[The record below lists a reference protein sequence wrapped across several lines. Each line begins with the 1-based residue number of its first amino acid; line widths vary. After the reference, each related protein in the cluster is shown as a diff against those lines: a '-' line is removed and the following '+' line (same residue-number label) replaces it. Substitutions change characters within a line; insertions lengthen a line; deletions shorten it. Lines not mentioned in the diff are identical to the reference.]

1 MGCISNITGA
11 ITYDCLGGA
20 VGIADLL
27 LINYSDVQSVAI
39 KEGEATITLMK
50 SAGKPVRVASIR
62 KGANA
67 TEAVRSNENAPN
79 ALEQAVNFTVYKK
92 TKVEADFVNAIIN
105 SRLVAVAKMVENGVY
120 RIFGPNYGLEVSALE
135 ESANENGGFTAITL
149 KTPESVLGEPRAVIT
164 ESTWN
169 TLVDKAG

>member
-27 LINYSDVQSVAI
+27 LINYSDIQSISV
-39 KEGEATITLMK
+39 
-50 SAGKPVRVASIR
+50 SAGVATVALTPSGKTIRVASIR

-67 TEAVRSNENAPN
+67 TEAPRINENAPN
-79 ALEQAVNFTVYKK
+79 AIEQAVNFTVYKK
-92 TKVEADFVNAIIN
+92 TAAENIFVNTILN
-105 SRLVAVAKMVENGVY
+105 SRLVAVAKMVETGVY
-120 RIFGPNYGLEVSALE
+120 RIYGCNYGLEITGLE

-149 KTPESVLGEPRAVIT
+149 TTPESVLGEARASVT

-169 TLVDKAG
+169 TLLAKAS

>member
-27 LINYSDVQSVAI
+27 LINYSDIQSISV
-39 KEGEATITLMK
+39 
-50 SAGKPVRVASIR
+50 SAGVATVALTPTGKTIRVASIR

-67 TEAVRSNENAPN
+67 TEAPRINENAPN
-79 ALEQAVNFTVYKK
+79 AIEQAVNFTVYKK
-92 TKVEADFVNAIIN
+92 TTAENVFINAILN
-105 SRLVAVAKMVENGVY
+105 SRLVAVAKMVETGVY
-120 RIFGPNYGLEVSALE
+120 RIYGCNYGLEITDLE

-149 KTPESVLGEPRAVIT
+149 TTPESVLGEARASVT

-169 TLVDKAG
+169 TLLAKAS

>member
-27 LINYSDVQSVAI
+27 LINYSDIQSISV
-39 KEGEATITLMK
+39 
-50 SAGKPVRVASIR
+50 SAGVATVALTPTGKTIRVASIR

-67 TEAVRSNENAPN
+67 TEAPRINENAPN
-79 ALEQAVNFTVYKK
+79 AIEQAVNFTVYKK
-92 TKVEADFVNAIIN
+92 TTAENVFVNAILN
-105 SRLVAVAKMVENGVY
+105 SRLVAVAKMVETGVY
-120 RIFGPNYGLEVSALE
+120 RIYGCNYGLEITGLE
-135 ESANENGGFTAITL
+135 ESANENGGYTAITL
-149 KTPESVLGEPRAVIT
+149 TTPESVLGEARASVT

-169 TLVDKAG
+169 TLLAKVS

>member
-39 KEGEATITLMK
+39 KQGEAAITLVG
-50 SAGKPVRVASIR
+50 SAKPVRVAAIR

-79 ALEQAVNFTVYKK
+79 ALEQTVNFTVYKK
-92 TKVEADFVNAIIN
+92 TKVEADFVNTIIN

-149 KTPESVLGEPRAVIT
+149 STSENVLGEPRAVIT

-169 TLVDKAG
+169 ILVAKAE

>member
-27 LINYSDVQSVAI
+27 LINYSDIQSVSVTA
-39 KEGEATITLMK
+39 GVATVALTPT
-50 SAGKPVRVASIR
+50 GKTIRVASIR

-67 TEAVRSNENAPN
+67 TEAPRINENAPN
-79 ALEQAVNFTVYKK
+79 AIEQAVNFTVYKK
-92 TKVEADFVNAIIN
+92 TAAENIFVNTILN
-105 SRLVAVAKMVENGVY
+105 SRLVAVAKMVETGVY
-120 RIFGPNYGLEVSALE
+120 RIYGCNYGLEITGLE

-149 KTPESVLGEPRAVIT
+149 TTPESVLGEARASVT
-164 ESTWN
+164 EATWN
-169 TLVDKAG
+169 TLLAKAS

>member
-1 MGCISNITGA
+1 MGCISNIAGA

-20 VGIADLL
+20 VGIADLM
-27 LINYSDVQSVAI
+27 LINYSDIQSVAI
-39 KEGEATITLMK
+39 NKGEATVTLT
-50 SAGKPVRVASIR
+50 STGKPVRVASIR

-79 ALEQAVNFTVYKK
+79 ALEQSVNFTVYKK
-92 TKVEADFVNAIIN
+92 TTAENVFINNILN
-105 SRLVAVAKMVENGVY
+105 SRLVAVAKMVETGVY
-120 RIFGPNYGLEVSALE
+120 RIYGCNYGLEITGLE

-149 KTPESVLGEPRAVIT
+149 TTPESVLGEARASVT

-169 TLVDKAG
+169 TLLAKAS

>member
-1 MGCISNITGA
+1 MGCISNIKGA

-27 LINYSDVQSVAI
+27 LINYSDIQSISV
-39 KEGEATITLMK
+39 
-50 SAGKPVRVASIR
+50 SAGVATVALTPTGKTTRVASIR

-67 TEAVRSNENAPN
+67 TEAPRINENAPN
-79 ALEQAVNFTVYKK
+79 AIEQAVNFTVYKK
-92 TKVEADFVNAIIN
+92 TAAENIFVNTILN
-105 SRLVAVAKMVENGVY
+105 SRLVAVAKMVETGVY
-120 RIFGPNYGLEVSALE
+120 RIYGCNYGLEITGLE

-149 KTPESVLGEPRAVIT
+149 TTPESVLGEARASVT

-169 TLVDKAG
+169 TLLAKAS

>member
-39 KEGEATITLMK
+39 NQGEATITLIGI
-50 SAGKPVRVASIR
+50 AKPVRVASIR

-79 ALEQAVNFTVYKK
+79 ALEQTVNFTVYKK
-92 TKVEADFVNAIIN
+92 TKVEADFVNTIIN

-149 KTPESVLGEPRAVIT
+149 STPENVLGEPRAVIT

-169 TLVDKAG
+169 TLVAKAG

>member
-1 MGCISNITGA
+1 MGCISNIKGA

-27 LINYSDVQSVAI
+27 LINYSDIQSISV
-39 KEGEATITLMK
+39 
-50 SAGKPVRVASIR
+50 SAGVATVALTPTGKTIRVASIR

-67 TEAVRSNENAPN
+67 TEAPRINENAPN
-79 ALEQAVNFTVYKK
+79 AIEQAVNFTVYKK
-92 TKVEADFVNAIIN
+92 TPAENVFINTILN
-105 SRLVAVAKMVENGVY
+105 SRLVAVAKMVETGVY
-120 RIFGPNYGLEVSALE
+120 RIYGCNYGLEITGLG

-149 KTPESVLGEPRAVIT
+149 TTPESVLGEARASVT

-169 TLVDKAG
+169 TLLAKAS

>member
-27 LINYSDVQSVAI
+27 LINYSDIQSVSVTA
-39 KEGEATITLMK
+39 GVATIALTPT
-50 SAGKPVRVASIR
+50 GKTIRVASIR

-67 TEAVRSNENAPN
+67 TEAPRINENAPN
-79 ALEQAVNFTVYKK
+79 AIEQAVNFTVYKK
-92 TKVEADFVNAIIN
+92 TTAENIFVNNILN
-105 SRLVAVAKMVENGVY
+105 SRLVAVAKMVETGVY
-120 RIFGPNYGLEVSALE
+120 RIYGCNYGLEITGLE

-149 KTPESVLGEPRAVIT
+149 TTPEAVLGEARASVT

-169 TLVDKAG
+169 TLLAKAS

>member
-27 LINYSDVQSVAI
+27 LINYSDIQSVSV
-39 KEGEATITLMK
+39 
-50 SAGKPVRVASIR
+50 SAGVATVALTPTGKTIRVASIR

-67 TEAVRSNENAPN
+67 TEAPRINENAPN
-79 ALEQAVNFTVYKK
+79 AIEQAVNFTVYKK
-92 TKVEADFVNAIIN
+92 TTAENVFVNAILN
-105 SRLVAVAKMVENGVY
+105 SRLVAVAKMVETGVY
-120 RIFGPNYGLEVSALE
+120 RIYGCNYGLEITGLE

-149 KTPESVLGEPRAVIT
+149 TTPESVLGEARASVT
-164 ESTWN
+164 ESTWD
-169 TLVDKAG
+169 TLLAKAS

>member
-39 KEGEATITLMK
+39 NAGEATITLVA
-50 SAGKPVRVASIR
+50 SAKPVRVASIR

-79 ALEQAVNFTVYKK
+79 ALEQTVNFTVYKK
-92 TKVEADFVNAIIN
+92 TKVEADFVNTIIN
-105 SRLVAVAKMVENGVY
+105 SRLVAVAKMVENGIY

-149 KTPESVLGEPRAVIT
+149 STPENVLGEPRAVIT

-169 TLVDKAG
+169 TLVAKAG

>member
-27 LINYSDVQSVAI
+27 LINYSDIQSVSVTA
-39 KEGEATITLMK
+39 GVATVALTPT
-50 SAGKPVRVASIR
+50 GKTIRVASIR

-67 TEAVRSNENAPN
+67 TEAPRINENAPN
-79 ALEQAVNFTVYKK
+79 AIEQAVNFTVYKK
-92 TKVEADFVNAIIN
+92 TAAENIFVNNILN
-105 SRLVAVAKMVENGVY
+105 SRLVAVAKMVETGVY
-120 RIFGPNYGLEVSALE
+120 RIYGCNYGLEITGLE

-149 KTPESVLGEPRAVIT
+149 TTPEAVLGEARAGVT

-169 TLVDKAG
+169 ALLAKAS

>member
-27 LINYSDVQSVAI
+27 LINYSVVQSVAI
-39 KEGEATITLMK
+39 NAGEATITLVGG
-50 SAGKPVRVASIR
+50 AKPVRVASIR

-79 ALEQAVNFTVYKK
+79 ALEQTVNFTVYKK
-92 TKVEADFVNAIIN
+92 TKVEANFVNTIIN

-149 KTPESVLGEPRAVIT
+149 STPENVLGEPRAVIT

-169 TLVDKAG
+169 TLVAKAG

>member
-27 LINYSDVQSVAI
+27 LINYSDIQSISVTAGVATVALTPTG
-39 KEGEATITLMK
+39 KTI
-50 SAGKPVRVASIR
+50 RVASIR

-67 TEAVRSNENAPN
+67 TEAPRINENAPN
-79 ALEQAVNFTVYKK
+79 AIEQAVNFTVYKK
-92 TKVEADFVNAIIN
+92 TAAENIFVNNILN
-105 SRLVAVAKMVENGVY
+105 SRLVAVAKMVETGVY
-120 RIFGPNYGLEVSALE
+120 RIYGCNYGLEITGLE

-149 KTPESVLGEPRAVIT
+149 TTPESVLGEARASVT
-164 ESTWN
+164 EATWN
-169 TLVDKAG
+169 TLLAKAS

>member
-27 LINYSDVQSVAI
+27 LINYSDIQSISVSA
-39 KEGEATITLMK
+39 GVATIALT
-50 SAGKPVRVASIR
+50 AFGKTIRVASIR

-67 TEAVRSNENAPN
+67 TEAPRINENAPN
-79 ALEQAVNFTVYKK
+79 AIEQAVNFTVYKK
-92 TKVEADFVNAIIN
+92 TTAENVFINTILN
-105 SRLVAVAKMVENGVY
+105 SRLVAVAKMVETGVY
-120 RIFGPNYGLEVSALE
+120 RIYGCNYGLEITGLE

-149 KTPESVLGEPRAVIT
+149 TTPEAVLGESRASVT

-169 TLVDKAG
+169 TLLAKAS

>member
-27 LINYSDVQSVAI
+27 LINYSDIQSISV
-39 KEGEATITLMK
+39 
-50 SAGKPVRVASIR
+50 SAGVATVALTPTGKTIRVASIR

-67 TEAVRSNENAPN
+67 TEAPKINENAPN
-79 ALEQAVNFTVYKK
+79 AIEQAVNFTVYKK
-92 TKVEADFVNAIIN
+92 TAAENVFVNAIMN
-105 SRLVAVAKMVENGVY
+105 SRLVAVAKMVETGVY
-120 RIFGPNYGLEVSALE
+120 RIYGCNYGLEITGLE

-149 KTPESVLGEPRAVIT
+149 TTPESVLGEARASVT

-169 TLVDKAG
+169 TLLAKAS

>member
-27 LINYSDVQSVAI
+27 LINYSDIQSVSVTA
-39 KEGEATITLMK
+39 GVATVALTPT
-50 SAGKPVRVASIR
+50 GKTIRVASIR

-67 TEAVRSNENAPN
+67 TEAPRINENAPN
-79 ALEQAVNFTVYKK
+79 AIEQAVNFTVYKK
-92 TKVEADFVNAIIN
+92 TAAENIFVNNILN
-105 SRLVAVAKMVENGVY
+105 SRLVAVAKMAETGVY
-120 RIFGPNYGLEVSALE
+120 RIYGCNYGLEITGLE

-149 KTPESVLGEPRAVIT
+149 TTPESVLGEARASVT

-169 TLVDKAG
+169 TLLAKAS

>member
-27 LINYSDVQSVAI
+27 LINYSDIQSISV
-39 KEGEATITLMK
+39 
-50 SAGKPVRVASIR
+50 SAGVATVALTPTGKTIRVASIR

-67 TEAVRSNENAPN
+67 TEAPRINANAPN
-79 ALEQAVNFTVYKK
+79 AIEQAVNFTVYKK
-92 TKVEADFVNAIIN
+92 TAAENIFVNTILN
-105 SRLVAVAKMVENGVY
+105 SRLVAVAKMVETGVY
-120 RIFGPNYGLEVSALE
+120 RIYGCNYGLEITGLE

-149 KTPESVLGEPRAVIT
+149 TTPESVLGEARASVT

-169 TLVDKAG
+169 TLLAKAS

>member
-39 KEGEATITLMK
+39 NEGEATIALAG
-50 SAGKPVRVASIR
+50 SAKPVRVAAIR

-79 ALEQAVNFTVYKK
+79 ALEQTVNFTVYKK
-92 TKVEADFVNAIIN
+92 TKVEADFVNKIIN

-149 KTPESVLGEPRAVIT
+149 STPENVLGEPRAVIT

-169 TLVDKAG
+169 TLVAKAG

>member
-39 KEGEATITLMK
+39 NAGEATITLVS
-50 SAGKPVRVASIR
+50 SAKPVRVASIR

-79 ALEQAVNFTVYKK
+79 ALEQTVNFTVYKK
-92 TKVEADFVNAIIN
+92 TKVEADFVNTIIN

-149 KTPESVLGEPRAVIT
+149 STPENVLGEPRAVIT
-164 ESTWN
+164 KSTWN
-169 TLVDKAG
+169 TLVAKAG

>member
-1 MGCISNITGA
+1 MGCISNIAGA

-39 KEGEATITLMK
+39 RAGEATITLAV
-50 SAGKPVRVASIR
+50 SAKPVRVVSIR

-79 ALEQAVNFTVYKK
+79 ALEQTVNFTVYKK

-149 KTPESVLGEPRAVIT
+149 STPENVLGEPRAVIT

-169 TLVDKAG
+169 TLVAKAG

>member
-27 LINYSDVQSVAI
+27 LINYSDIQSVSVTA
-39 KEGEATITLMK
+39 GVATVALTPT
-50 SAGKPVRVASIR
+50 GKTIRVASIR

-67 TEAVRSNENAPN
+67 TEAPRINENAPN
-79 ALEQAVNFTVYKK
+79 AIEQAVNFTVYKK
-92 TKVEADFVNAIIN
+92 TTAENIFVNNILN
-105 SRLVAVAKMVENGVY
+105 SRLVAVAKMVETGVY
-120 RIFGPNYGLEVSALE
+120 RIYGCNYGLEITGLE

-149 KTPESVLGEPRAVIT
+149 TTPESVLGEARASVT

-169 TLVDKAG
+169 TLLAKAS

>member
-39 KEGEATITLMK
+39 NQGEATITLIV
-50 SAGKPVRVASIR
+50 SAKPVRVASIR

-79 ALEQAVNFTVYKK
+79 ALEQTVNFTVYKK
-92 TKVEADFVNAIIN
+92 TKVEADFVNTIIN

-149 KTPESVLGEPRAVIT
+149 STPENVLGEPRAVIT

-169 TLVDKAG
+169 KLVAKAG

>member
-27 LINYSDVQSVAI
+27 LINYSDIQSISV
-39 KEGEATITLMK
+39 
-50 SAGKPVRVASIR
+50 SAGVATVTLTPTGKPIRVASIR

-67 TEAVRSNENAPN
+67 TEAPRINENAPN
-79 ALEQAVNFTVYKK
+79 AIEQAVNFTVYKK
-92 TKVEADFVNAIIN
+92 TTAENVFINNILN
-105 SRLVAVAKMVENGVY
+105 SRLVAVAKMVETGVY
-120 RIFGPNYGLEVSALE
+120 RIYGCNYGLEITGLE

-149 KTPESVLGEPRAVIT
+149 TTPESVLGEARASVT

-169 TLVDKAG
+169 TLSAKAS

>member
-39 KEGEATITLMK
+39 NAGEAAITLVA
-50 SAGKPVRVASIR
+50 SAKPVRVASIR

-79 ALEQAVNFTVYKK
+79 ALEQTVNFTVYKK
-92 TKVEADFVNAIIN
+92 TKVEADFVNTIIN
-105 SRLVAVAKMVENGVY
+105 SRLVAVAKMVENGIY

-149 KTPESVLGEPRAVIT
+149 STPENVLGEPRAVIT

-169 TLVDKAG
+169 TLVAKAG

>member
-27 LINYSDVQSVAI
+27 LINYSNVQSVAI
-39 KEGEATITLMK
+39 NAGEATITLVGG
-50 SAGKPVRVASIR
+50 AKPVRVASIR

-79 ALEQAVNFTVYKK
+79 ALEQTVNFTVYKK
-92 TKVEADFVNAIIN
+92 TKVEADFVNTIIN

-149 KTPESVLGEPRAVIT
+149 STPENVLGEPRAVIT

-169 TLVDKAG
+169 TLVAKAG